1 MDKNI
6 SELLNNEWKEYSITT
21 IEDRA
26 IPSVV
31 DGLKPV
37 QRFLLYGGFSKAK
50 NDFIKVAAL
59 AGNTSAYGFTHGEQS
74 AGDALTKMAAY
85 HSNNL
90 PLFIGKGSFGNY
102 FDSTPAATRYIF
114 CKLNPVCEKLFLDT
128 ELAPRHPD
136 IEHLPP
142 RHYLPIIP
150 MVLVNGISG
159 IATGWAV
166 DIPPHSPESIIDA
179 LVKKCHGKTVE
190 PADLVPNYPCFK
202 GFISREGNSLKL
214 KGIISQPSPSRAVVK
229 DVTPNF
235 DYSSFEAHLDKL
247 VDAGKIVDYVNS
259 SQDDQYDILVTL
271 KRGKTYSES
280 DLIKLFKLEWNHK
293 WNVNTISPEGKL
305 QEWNPD
311 TCFIDILNYFYDYR
325 IQFVQQRID
334 NKIKY
339 LEKYIDYL
347 KACIKFIEDVVE
359 NRFNFKISDAEFY
372 DVLLNHYGMPK
383 EYIERTMNTPVRK
396 LTEEALE
403 KAKETLRDASEELE
417 YFLHTTKEKEFEKNL
432 KDLKKSLK
440 EIK

>member
-1 MDKNI
+1 MEKNI

-26 IPSVV
+26 IPSVI

-50 NDFIKVAAL
+50 NDFVKVAAL

-90 PLFIGKGSFGNY
+90 QLFLGKGSFGNY

-114 CKLNPVCEKLFLDT
+114 CKLNPVCDKLFLDT
-128 ELAPRHPD
+128 ELAPKHPD
-136 IEHLPP
+136 LEHLPP
-142 RHYLPIIP
+142 KYYLPIIP
-150 MVLVNGISG
+150 LVLINGISG

-179 LVKKCHGKTVE
+179 LILKCHGKE
-190 PADLVPNYPCFK
+190 PDASDLVPEYPCFK

-214 KGIISQPSPSRAVVK
+214 KGIISRPSSGKAIVS
-229 DVTPNF
+229 DITPNF

-247 VDAGKIVDYVNS
+247 IDKGLIVDYVNN
-259 SQDDQYDILVTL
+259 SQDDQYNIEIIL
-271 KRGKTYSES
+271 KRGKKYTDDE
-280 DLIKLFKLEWNHK
+280 LCKLLKLEWYHK

-311 TCFIDILNYFYDYR
+311 TCFIDIVNYFYNFR
-325 IQFVQQRID
+325 IKYIQQRID
-334 NKIKY
+334 NRIIYLKKYVDY
-339 LEKYIDYL
+339 LE
-347 KACIKFIEDVVE
+347 ACIKFIEDVVK
-359 NRFNFKISDAEFY
+359 NKFNFKISDDEFH
-372 DVLLNHYGMPK
+372 DILLNHYKMPE
-383 EYIERTMNTPVRK
+383 EYIEKTMNTPVRK
-396 LTEEALE
+396 LTSEALKKTMEILEEA
-403 KAKETLRDASEELE
+403 KEELD
-417 YFLHTTKEKEFEKNL
+417 YYLHTTKEKEYEKNL
-432 KDLKKSLK
+432 KELKNS
-440 EIK
+440 IK